1 MNKLLGI
8 ALLAAGIVLIVF
20 GINASNSL
28 GSDFSRFFHG
38 TPTDKSIWML
48 TGGIAAVIVG
58 LVMSLRR
65 VR

>member
-1 MNKLLGI
+1 MNKLLGM

-28 GSDFSRFFHG
+28 GSEISRFFHG
-38 TPTDKSIWML
+38 TPTDKSVWML
-48 TGGIAAVIVG
+48 AGGFAMAIVG

-65 VR
+65 AR

>member
-1 MNKLLGI
+1 MNKILGM

-28 GSDFSRFFHG
+28 GSDISRFFHG

-48 TGGIAAVIVG
+48 TGGIVTAIVG
-58 LVMSLRR
+58 LFMSLRR
-65 VR
+65 SR